1 MALHNRAFG
10 NTVVHSENGRFVV
23 MITAA
28 FSALPAITWNSI
40 SAPASARATYPI
52 SSITNSSYRVQR
64 AVTRLSSL
72 LCLASTSSL
81 TISAAVVKR
90 TRFRCRQVLRALE
103 VELLQGLH
111 FGKVRFL
118 NAARHRVLFPLF
130 DFRRQ

>member
-72 LCLASTSSL
+72 FCLASTSSPQDVW
-81 TISAAVVKR
+81 TE
-90 TRFRCRQVLRALE
+90 FHRALE
-103 VELLQGLH
+103 
-111 FGKVRFL
+111 
-118 NAARHRVLFPLF
+118 HRAQLPP
-130 DFRRQ
+130 QQS